1 MEAAARTLPTPVA
14 PMSAFA
20 AIPPKR
26 RWMAAAGVA
35 ALIAILAVAVL
46 WTREPDWRVLF
57 ANTTD
62 KDGGAIIAAL
72 SQMNVPY
79 RFAPGG
85 AAILVPA
92 EQVHDARLKLAS
104 QGLPRGGTVG
114 FELLENQ
121 KFGVTQFQE
130 RLNFQRG
137 LEGELARS
145 IQSIA
150 AVQAARVHLALPTQ
164 NGFLREQQKPSAS
177 VLLSLHPG
185 RQIDRAQVAGI
196 VHLVAASVPNLSPK
210 QVSVIDQS
218 GALLSSD
225 SDVAANGLDATQ
237 LSYLRNVESTL
248 NRRVLDILEPI
259 VGAGNVRAQVT
270 ADVDFTQSESTA
282 EQYRP
287 NQGNEPA
294 AVRSQQKVEAPA
306 GGAALAQGVPGAL
319 SNQPPQATTAP
330 VNGPA
335 QNTRAAGAAG
345 AAGAVGAAG
354 AAGAAGADA
363 ASASN
368 TRRES
373 VTNYEVDK
381 TVRVTRN
388 ATGTIKRLSAAVV
401 VDHRRSVDA
410 DGKVTRTPLSA
421 EELQNVQSL
430 VREAIGFVA
439 ERGDSINVVNAP
451 FTEIEAPKEVVL
463 PLWRQPENLA
473 FARDLGKQFGLVA
486 LALIVIFAFIRPA
499 LKAAARAQPR
509 AHAVAAQVDDPLQ
522 LPEPASAP
530 KALPAGSTR
539 NEEVLR
545 TARDNPGTVA
555 NVVRDWIASDPKGA

>member
-1 MEAAARTLPTPVA
+1 MDAALRPLPPATATPFA
-14 PMSAFA
+14 ALA
-20 AIPPKR
+20 AIPPR
-26 RWMAAAGVA
+26 RKWMAAGGIA
-35 ALIAILAVAVL
+35 ALIAILAVSVL
-46 WTREPDWRVLF
+46 WTREPDWGVLF

-62 KDGGAIIAAL
+62 KDGGAIIASL

-85 AAILVPA
+85 AAILVP
-92 EQVHDARLKLAS
+92 ENRVHDARLKLAS

-150 AVQAARVHLALPTQ
+150 AVQGARVHLALPTQ
-164 NGFLREQQKPSAS
+164 NGFLREQQKASPS
-177 VLLSLHPG
+177 VLVSMHPG
-185 RQIDRAQVAGI
+185 LQIDRAQVAGI
-196 VHLVAASVPNLSPK
+196 VHLVASSVPNLSPK
-210 QVSVIDQS
+210 QVSVVDQT

-225 SDVAANGLDATQ
+225 SDAAANGLDATQ
-237 LSYLRNVESTL
+237 LNYVRNIETTL
-248 NRRVLDILEPI
+248 NRRVLDIVEPI
-259 VGAGNVRAQVT
+259 VGAGNVRAQVA

-294 AVRSQQKVEAPA
+294 AVRSQQKIEAPT
-306 GGAALAQGVPGAL
+306 GDAAQAQGVPGAL
-319 SNQPPQATTAP
+319 SNQPPQASTAA

-335 QNTRAAGAAG
+335 QTVRAAGAANG
-345 AAGAVGAAG
+345 AEAPAGAT
-354 AAGAAGADA
+354 
-363 ASASN
+363 S

-388 ATGTIKRLSAAVV
+388 ASGTIKRLSAAVV
-401 VDHRRSVDA
+401 VDHRRSIDEN
-410 DGKVTRTPLSA
+410 GKVVRTPLTA
-421 EELQNVQSL
+421 DELNNVHSL
-430 VREAIGFVA
+430 VREAIGFNP

-451 FTEIEAPKEVVL
+451 FTEIEAPKEIEV
-463 PLWRQPENLA
+463 PLWRDPANLA
-473 FARDLGKQFGLVA
+473 LARDLGKQLGLVA
-486 LALIVIFAFIRPA
+486 LALIVVFALIRPA
-499 LKAAARAQPR
+499 LKAAPRTPR
-509 AHAVAAQVDDPLQ
+509 APALAAQVDDPLQ
-522 LPEPASAP
+522 LPEPAAAP
-530 KALPAGSTR
+530 RQLPSSGQR
-539 NEEVLR
+539 HDDILK

-555 NVVRDWIASDPKGA
+555 NVVRSWVAAEPKGT